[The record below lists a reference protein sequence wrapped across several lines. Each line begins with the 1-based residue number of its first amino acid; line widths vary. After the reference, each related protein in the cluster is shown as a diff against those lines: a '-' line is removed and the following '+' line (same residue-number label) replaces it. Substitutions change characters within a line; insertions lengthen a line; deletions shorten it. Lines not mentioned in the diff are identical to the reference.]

1 MALMLVTLVTIG
13 QAVLTTVLVV
23 GLLAF
28 AWSSSRD
35 ARDRRRLRKI
45 PVTAIAAAP
54 VGAPVRLQGVVHRH
68 AEELSSPL
76 TEQLGVYYDARL
88 VEKQGKSSI
97 ELVREKKGVDFILR
111 DESGEALVR
120 VHGARWLIRVDHR
133 SNSGTF
139 DPANEAESAFLRRH
153 DRSATTY
160 LGFNRILRYEER
172 VLEVGSLVSV
182 FAMRAAGSGPQ
193 VVVEAGPREFL
204 IADEETPA
212 RATS

>member
-1 MALMLVTLVTIG
+1 MFVTLMTIG
-13 QAVLTTVLVV
+13 QAVLTAVFIV

-45 PVTAIAAAP
+45 PVTTIAAAP

-68 AEELSSPL
+68 VDELSSPL
-76 TEQLGVYYDARL
+76 TGQAGVYYNVQ
-88 VEKQGKSSI
+88 VEGKNDGQWSGP
-97 ELVREKKGVDFILR
+97 VREAKGVDFILR
-111 DESGEALVR
+111 DASGEALVR
-120 VHGARWLIRVDHR
+120 SQGARWVVRVDHR
-133 SNSGTF
+133 SKSGTL
-139 DPANEAESAFLRRH
+139 DPADAAQSAFLGRH
-153 DRSATTY
+153 GRSGVNY
-160 LGFNRILRYEER
+160 LGFNRILHYEER
-172 VLEVGSLVSV
+172 VLEIGSLVSV
-182 FAMRAAGSGPQ
+182 FAMKAAGPGPQ